1 MFFAFFLDTNQEF
14 NRKNKTNL
22 HPLWKNK
29 HYLNSRLLAQWRITN
44 VVKEEYLLSPM
55 GHFACGFNAFEG
67 RKVSQTLFALWMV
80 QFWKSANLV
89 FSTKHID
96 E

>member
-14 NRKNKTNL
+14 NRNNKTNL

-44 VVKEEYLLSPM
+44 VVKEEYLLSPL

-67 RKVSQTLFALWMV
+67 RKVSQTLFAL
-80 QFWKSANLV
+80 
-89 FSTKHID
+89 
-96 E
+96 